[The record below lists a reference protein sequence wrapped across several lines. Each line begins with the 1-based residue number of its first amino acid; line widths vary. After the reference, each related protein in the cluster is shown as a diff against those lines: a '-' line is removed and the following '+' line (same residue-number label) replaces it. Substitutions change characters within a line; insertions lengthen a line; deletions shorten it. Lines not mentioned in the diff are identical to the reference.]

1 MELQDYERDHIA
13 IMRKLAPGMCI
24 HISARP
30 QWCQT
35 PGTNVT
41 GTTIK
46 ELREK
51 NKITQMQLAEKIGVS
66 DKTIGMGQAVLMQLL
81 NIFGNIYYSL
91 TFRNHRNAI
100 HENYIHFL
108 VVFFAPVFNPAF

>member
-1 MELQDYERDHIA
+1 
-13 IMRKLAPGMCI
+13 
-24 HISARP
+24 
-30 QWCQT
+30 
-35 PGTNVT
+35 
-41 GTTIK
+41 
-46 ELREK
+46 
-51 NKITQMQLAEKIGVS
+51 MQLAEKIGVS

-108 VVFFAPVFNPAF
+108 VVFLHPFSIQHFSTIVIPDWK